1 MNIITYKNNLLKTA
15 VTLAMCLGTLS
26 AGAHTQPDTPQLPDT
41 IKILA
46 IGNSFSEDAL
56 DNHFHDLCREAGK
69 EVIVGNLVIGGCPIS
84 KHWNNVRTD
93 AAAYRYRFMDVDGN
107 ITYRDNTRFSEV
119 IDTQDW
125 DYVSFQQA
133 SSESGIYESYADIDS
148 LVLHVAEKL
157 PTKTRLMW
165 HQTWA
170 YAPQSNHKAFAQYE
184 RDQKV
189 MYYAIMAA
197 SYRTFARLKQLNVF
211 IPSGTAIENA
221 RDMTADRDFTRDGY
235 HLNTT
240 TGRYIAACTWFES
253 IFRTSVEPMQYTPK
267 NLSQEKAALLRK
279 AAHVAVALAPDPR

>member
-1 MNIITYKNNLLKTA
+1 MKRIAHINTRMKAACALFTFI
-15 VTLAMCLGTLS
+15 GTLS
-26 AGAHTQPDTPQLPDT
+26 TGAYAQPDATVLPDT

-56 DNHFHDLCREAGK
+56 DNHFRDLCREAGK

-93 AAAYRYRFMDVDGN
+93 SAAYRYRFMDVDGN
-107 ITYRDNTRFSEV
+107 ITNRDKTRFSEV
-119 IDTQDW
+119 IGTQDW

-133 SSESGIYESYADIDS
+133 SHDSGKFETYADLDS
-148 LVLHVAEKL
+148 LILHVDEKL
-157 PTKTRLMW
+157 PPKTRLIW

-189 MYYAIMAA
+189 MYYSIMAA
-197 SYRTFARLKQLNVF
+197 SYRTYARQKLLNLF

-240 TGRYIAACTWFES
+240 TGRYVAACAWFES
-253 IFRTSVEPMQYTPK
+253 IFRINVETMHYTPK
-267 NLSQEKAALLRK
+267 NLPLQDAALLRK